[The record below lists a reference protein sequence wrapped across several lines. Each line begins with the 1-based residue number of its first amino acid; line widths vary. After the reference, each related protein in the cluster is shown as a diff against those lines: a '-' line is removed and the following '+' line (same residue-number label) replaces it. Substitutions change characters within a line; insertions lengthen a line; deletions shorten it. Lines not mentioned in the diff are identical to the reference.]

1 MALYAKLQEA
11 RQLAQEGEW
20 ERTQALLGEVL
31 AVAPENVTARNVLA
45 LAAVRRGDYDE
56 AERQYLASLERQP
69 RQHRV
74 MGALG
79 ALALRRGDLDAAEQR
94 FHEALD
100 LAPSYVEAM
109 SNLGWIEATRG
120 NEAGAQDWYE
130 RAIALDPS
138 YPHVYRRLADL
149 YYDRQDWP
157 HALEYYR
164 RVLSVLPKYFEVLI
178 QAGNSARF
186 AGDTQA
192 ASSDYEEAARARP
205 DSWIPPY
212 NLACL
217 RALEGDQDGAL
228 ALLVQAVDL
237 GFGSTNLLETNED
250 FDTLRTHPGW
260 SELHARAE
268 EVARKGKK

>member
-1 MALYAKLQEA
+1 
-11 RQLAQEGEW
+11 
-20 ERTQALLGEVL
+20 
-31 AVAPENVTARNVLA
+31 VTARNVLA

-74 MGALG
+74 VGALG
-79 ALALRRGDLDAAEQR
+79 TLALRRGDLDEAERR
-94 FHEALD
+94 FHQALD

-120 NEAGAQDWYE
+120 NEAGAENWYE
-130 RAIALDPS
+130 KAIALDPS

-157 HALEYYR
+157 HALAYYR
-164 RVLSVLPKYFEVLI
+164 RVLTVLPRYFEVLI

-186 AGDTQA
+186 AGDTQTA
-192 ASSDYEEAARARP
+192 GSYYEEAGRARP
-205 DSWIPPY
+205 DSWIPQY

-217 RALEGDQDGAL
+217 RALEGEHDAAL
-228 ALLVQAVDL
+228 ALLGQAIDL
-237 GFGSTNLLETNED
+237 GFGSTKLLETNED
-250 FDTLRTHPGW
+250 FDSLRTLPGW
-260 SELHARAE
+260 AEVHARAD
-268 EVARKGKK
+268 EVARKGKR